1 MKLSVITL
9 SSLGKLSNLDLNYKR
24 LGAMGSWEQHSE
36 KKKGFFLCNFPCLQ
50 PESQVNVI
58 SLPSLFLPAFGI
70 FLSLFPHGYLSLKER
85 VWTLG

>member
-1 MKLSVITL
+1 MITL
-9 SSLGKLSNLDLNYKR
+9 GSLGTLSNLDLNYKR

-36 KKKGFFLCNFPCLQ
+36 KEKGFFLCNFPCLQ

-58 SLPSLFLPAFGI
+58 SPPSLFLSAFGI